1 LDHATVYE
9 DFMRIWHILT
19 VRTGAEFDV
28 GDELRDRGV
37 DPVIP
42 YETHRWKMANGKA
55 RESQRALY
63 RGYVFAGFRHIPNW
77 PSIRRV
83 DGVLGYLGTH
93 ETPAILS
100 DAIIDDLRQVSV
112 EVARA
117 NAEFASKRI
126 IKEGRNAR
134 ISVGAMR
141 AHEVRVAKIVGN
153 RAIVEIIGANR
164 PVSIALADLEAA

>member
-1 LDHATVYE
+1 
-9 DFMRIWHILT
+9 MRLWHILT

-28 GDELRDRGV
+28 GDELRERQI

-42 YETHRWKMANGKA
+42 YEMKQWRMANGCN
-55 RESQRALY
+55 RTSRVALY

-77 PSIRRV
+77 PDIRRV

-93 ETPAILS
+93 ETPAVLS
-100 DAIIDDLRQVSV
+100 DAVIDDLRQVSV

-117 NAEFASKRI
+117 NAEFAAKRI
-126 IKEGRNAR
+126 IREGRNAR
-134 ISVGAMR
+134 ISVGAMK
-141 AHEVRVAKIVGN
+141 AHQVRVSKIIGN
-153 RAIVEIIGANR
+153 RAIVEILGANR

>member
-1 LDHATVYE
+1 V
-9 DFMRIWHILT
+9 LT

-28 GDELRDRGV
+28 GDELSEREI

-42 YETHRWKMANGKA
+42 YETHKWKMASGKV

-63 RGYVFAGFRHIPNW
+63 RGYVFAGFRHLPNW
-77 PSIRRV
+77 PVIRRI

-93 ETPAILS
+93 ESPAILS
-100 DAIIDDLRQVSV
+100 DAVIDDLRRVSAD
-112 EVARA
+112 VAKA
-117 NAEFASKRI
+117 NAEFAAKRI
-126 IKEGRNAR
+126 IREGRSAR

-141 AHEVRVAKIVGN
+141 AHEVRVSKIIGS

>member
-1 LDHATVYE
+1 
-9 DFMRIWHILT
+9 MRLWHILT

-28 GDELRDRGV
+28 GDELRERQIY
-37 DPVIP
+37 PVIP
-42 YETHRWKMANGKA
+42 HEMHRWKMANGKI

-63 RGYVFAGFRHIPNW
+63 RGYVFAGFRNLPNW

-93 ETPAILS
+93 ESPAILS
-100 DAIIDDLRQVSV
+100 DAVIDDLRQVSAD
-112 EVARA
+112 VARA
-117 NAEFASKRI
+117 NAEFAAKRI

-141 AHEVRVAKIVGN
+141 AHEVRVSKIIGS
-153 RAIVEIIGANR
+153 RAIVQIIGANR
-164 PVSIALADLEAA
+164 PVNIALADLEAA